1 MRVVSLGYLT
11 ALILL
16 SPIPAARAETGC
28 GGKDYPTL
36 CMTVDIQGAAQLK
49 GASTTAVLFKS
60 SAEWADDRANANGR
74 QAISFLMSE
83 FTPVSGVA
91 FGLIG
96 FVQKY
101 AGPGTYVDKAL
112 SSEGQNFAIQISE
125 QRWYNHNDF
134 SKIPAKA
141 TMTVAADGSG
151 ALTFAN
157 FTLLNNK
164 LDLPFPST
172 AGTITWTFADPKI

>member
-1 MRVVSLGYLT
+1 MRVVSVGYLT
-11 ALILL
+11 ALMLL
-16 SPIPAARAETGC
+16 SPIPAAQAETGC
-28 GGKDYPTL
+28 GGKDFPTL

-49 GASTTAVLFKS
+49 GASTTAVLFQS
-60 SAEWADDRANANGR
+60 CAEWADARANANGR

-112 SSEGQNFAIQISE
+112 SSEGQNFAIQIGE

-134 SKIPAKA
+134 SKTPAKA

-151 ALTFAN
+151 ALTFSN

-164 LDLPFPST
+164 LDPPFPST
-172 AGTITWTFADPKI
+172 AGTISWTCADPKK